1 MIRNILIGVIGFGVI
16 GGIVYKGNQIDPYIA
31 PQTVTETVIQEPEW
45 ATDEDA
51 VEAAQAVI
59 RHKAFVA
66 ELAALE
72 AAWASTTEQYNKEK
86 ADFLAEQ
93 ERLEK
98 EIGTY

>member
-1 MIRNILIGVIGFGVI
+1 MIRNILLGVIGIGI
-16 GGIVYKGNQIDPYIA
+16 LGGILYNLESKTEFVKETV
-31 PQTVTETVIQEPEW
+31 TVTEEVLPEW
-45 ATDEDA
+45 AEDQEA

-86 ADFLAEQ
+86 QDFLAEQ

-98 EIGTY
+98 EIGSY